1 MSATIL
7 AIDTTTDVCSAALA
21 VGSKIYARKILAPRE
36 HAQRILGLV
45 EALLVE
51 TDLEI
56 KQLDAIAYGCGPGS
70 FTGLR
75 IAAGVVQGL
84 AFGGDVP
91 VLPISSLRSIALMT
105 QQQFKTDYVMAALDA
120 RQHEVYWGLY
130 KADGEALMTLE
141 GEEMVLPPSSVPL
154 PENVSDWV
162 GAGPGWEAYQGILT
176 ERVGDE
182 KFVMY
187 EDIMPEAEAI
197 VQLALRDFEQGK
209 ALPAYEALPTY
220 VRNNVAE
227 PKR

>member
-21 VGSKIYARKILAPRE
+21 KGSEIYARKILAPRE

-45 EALLVE
+45 EALLIE
-51 TDLEI
+51 TDLEV

-91 VLPISSLRSIALMT
+91 VLPISSLRSIALMAN
-105 QQQFKTDYVMAALDA
+105 QQFKTDYVMAALDA

-130 KADGEALMTLE
+130 KTDPQQLMALE
-141 GEEMVLPPSSVPL
+141 GEELVLPPGEVPL
-154 PENVSDWV
+154 PDDVSQWV
-162 GAGPGWEAYQGILT
+162 GAGPGWAAYQGVLT
-176 ERVGDE
+176 EHVGKDII
-182 KFVMY
+182 VY
-187 EDIMPEAEAI
+187 EDIMPEAEAV
-197 VQLALRDFEQGK
+197 VQLALRDFADGK
-209 ALPAYEALPTY
+209 ALPADKALPTY
-220 VRNNVAE
+220 IRNKVVG
-227 PKR
+227 